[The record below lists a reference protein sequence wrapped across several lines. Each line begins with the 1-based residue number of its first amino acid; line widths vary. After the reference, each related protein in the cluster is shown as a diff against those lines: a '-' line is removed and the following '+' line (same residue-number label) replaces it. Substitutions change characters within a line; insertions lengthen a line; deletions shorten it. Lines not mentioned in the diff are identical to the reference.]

1 MTDSQ
6 ELLCSKRK
14 LTRRDLLLSALAGAG
29 IGSAVVGLRSYF
41 HHRERETSVFI
52 ARANSYEVDLRSL
65 IAEGFRS
72 LGVGADEVRGKR
84 VLLKPNLIETASG
97 ARHIC
102 TQPQL
107 ICAVAEALLGLGVA
121 EILVGEGSGNAC
133 DMLRVVEET
142 GLAEMLR
149 AQKLPFVDLNNDEL
163 AVRKNAGRF
172 TGLRDLTLPATL
184 DRVDWIISLP
194 KMKTHHWA
202 GVTLAMKNLFGLLP
216 GVVYGW
222 PKNVLH
228 MAGIHQSIL
237 DINATVRPHF
247 AIVDGIIGMEGDG
260 PLMGTPKPAGVIVMG
275 RDLAATDATAAR
287 IMGVDPWK
295 VPYLKAARGWLGT
308 ISAEKIRQRGE
319 SIRTVRTDFQL
330 LEHIRAHRGLRWS
343 GEIA

>member
-1 MTDSQ
+1 MTASH
-6 ELLCSKRK
+6 EHGCSKRG
-14 LTRRDLLLSALAGAG
+14 LTRRDLLLGALAGTG
-29 IGSAVVGLRSYF
+29 IGAAAVGLRSYV
-41 HHRERETSVFI
+41 HRRQRQTSVFI
-52 ARANSYEVDLRSL
+52 ARADSYEADLRSL
-65 IAEGFRS
+65 LLDGFRS
-72 LGVGADEVRGKR
+72 LVIRADEVRGKR
-84 VLLKPNLIETASG
+84 ILLKPNLIETAPG

-102 TQPQL
+102 TQPQFVG
-107 ICAVAEALLGLGVA
+107 AVAEALLSLGA
-121 EILVGEGSGNAC
+121 ADILVGEGSGNAC

-149 AQKLPFVDLNNDEL
+149 AQKIPFVDLNNDEL
-163 AVRKNAGRF
+163 TVRKNAGRF
-172 TGLRDLTLPATL
+172 TGLRHLTLPATL

-216 GVVYGW
+216 GAVYGW

-228 MAGIHQSIL
+228 IAGIHQSIL

-275 RDLAATDATAAR
+275 RDPAATDATAAR

-295 VPYLKAARGWLGT
+295 VPYLNAARGWLGT
-308 ISAEKIRQRGE
+308 LSAQKIDQRGE
-319 SIRTVRTDFQL
+319 SIRAVRKDFQL
-330 LEHIRAHRGLRWS
+330 LDQVPAHQGLRLVMPS
-343 GEIA
+343 